1 MKARQAKRL
10 ARTALSLSL
19 LVVIGAGFSTISSAS
34 DRSDVVGQASK
45 YVQVVVTPGESL
57 WSIASMVAGN
67 GQIAAVVAEIVE
79 VNKLKS
85 ADVAAGTKLLV
96 PVIQQKDLFRY
107 LTECGTT
114 MVPFLYGY
122 EFKVI

>member
-10 ARTALSLSL
+10 ARTGLSISL

-34 DRSDVVGQASK
+34 DKSDVAMSKSVSK

-57 WSIASMVAGN
+57 WSIAAMVADN
-67 GQIAAVVAEIVE
+67 SQIQSVVADIVE

-85 ADVAAGTKLLV
+85 ADVPAGTRLLV
-96 PVIQQKDLFRY
+96 PTF
-107 LTECGTT
+107 
-114 MVPFLYGY
+114 
-122 EFKVI
+122 

>member
-10 ARTALSLSL
+10 ARTGLSISL

-34 DRSDVVGQASK
+34 DKSDAAISSGESK

-57 WSIASMVAGN
+57 WSIAAMVAGN
-67 GQIAAVVAEIVE
+67 SQIQSVVADIVE

-85 ADVAAGTKLLV
+85 ADVPAGTRLLV
-96 PVIQQKDLFRY
+96 PTF
-107 LTECGTT
+107 
-114 MVPFLYGY
+114 
-122 EFKVI
+122 

>member
-10 ARTALSLSL
+10 ARTVLSVSL

-34 DRSDVVGQASK
+34 DKSDAAISSSESK

-57 WSIASMVAGN
+57 WSIAAMVAGN
-67 GQIAAVVAEIVE
+67 YQIQSVVADIVE

-85 ADVAAGTKLLV
+85 ADVPAGTRLLV
-96 PVIQQKDLFRY
+96 PTF
-107 LTECGTT
+107 
-114 MVPFLYGY
+114 
-122 EFKVI
+122 

>member
-10 ARTALSLSL
+10 ARTGLSISL

-34 DRSDVVGQASK
+34 DKSDAAISSGESK

-57 WSIASMVAGN
+57 WSIAAMVAGN
-67 GQIAAVVAEIVE
+67 SQIQSVVADIVE

-85 ADVAAGTKLLV
+85 ADVPAGTKLLI
-96 PVIQQKDLFRY
+96 PTF
-107 LTECGTT
+107 
-114 MVPFLYGY
+114 
-122 EFKVI
+122 

>member
-10 ARTALSLSL
+10 ARTGLSISL

-34 DRSDVVGQASK
+34 DKNDLAISKSESK

-57 WSIASMVAGN
+57 WSIAAMVADN
-67 GQIAAVVAEIVE
+67 SQIQSVVADIVE

-85 ADVAAGTKLLV
+85 ADVPAGTKLLI
-96 PVIQQKDLFRY
+96 PTF
-107 LTECGTT
+107 
-114 MVPFLYGY
+114 
-122 EFKVI
+122 

>member
-10 ARTALSLSL
+10 ARTGLSISL

-34 DRSDVVGQASK
+34 DKNDLAISKSESK

-57 WSIASMVAGN
+57 WSIAAMVAGN
-67 GQIAAVVAEIVE
+67 SQIQSVVADIVE

-85 ADVAAGTKLLV
+85 ADVPAGTKLLI
-96 PVIQQKDLFRY
+96 PTF
-107 LTECGTT
+107 
-114 MVPFLYGY
+114 
-122 EFKVI
+122 